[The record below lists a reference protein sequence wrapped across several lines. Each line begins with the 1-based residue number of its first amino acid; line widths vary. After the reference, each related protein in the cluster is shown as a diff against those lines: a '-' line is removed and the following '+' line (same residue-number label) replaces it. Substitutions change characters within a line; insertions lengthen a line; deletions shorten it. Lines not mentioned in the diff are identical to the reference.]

1 MENKVCNEKYVDI
14 KKIQNNTEQ
23 SINKSKEAV
32 MLLLRAGELLEDAG
46 LISASKDSLFLAKSI
61 ATFINDLEND
71 LKINEEDIKNS
82 ISEKDYEATLSL
94 IKAMDIDNE

>member
-1 MENKVCNEKYVDI
+1 MENKVFNDKHIDI
-14 KKIQNNTEQ
+14 EKIQNNTEQ

-82 ISEKDYEATLSL
+82 ISEKDYEATLAL
-94 IKAMDIDNE
+94 IKAMDIDDE

>member
-14 KKIQNNTEQ
+14 EKIQNNTEQ

>member
-14 KKIQNNTEQ
+14 EKIQNNTEQ

-32 MLLLRAGELLEDAG
+32 MSLLRAGELLEDAG

>member
-1 MENKVCNEKYVDI
+1 MGNKVCNEKHVDI
-14 KKIQNNTEQ
+14 EKIQNNTEQ

-82 ISEKDYEATLSL
+82 ISEKDYEAILSL

>member
-1 MENKVCNEKYVDI
+1 MENKVCNEKHVDI
-14 KKIQNNTEQ
+14 EKIQNNTEQ

-82 ISEKDYEATLSL
+82 ISEKDYEATLAL
-94 IKAMDIDNE
+94 IKAMDIDDE

>member
-1 MENKVCNEKYVDI
+1 MENKVCNEKHVDI
-14 KKIQNNTEQ
+14 EKIQNNTEQ